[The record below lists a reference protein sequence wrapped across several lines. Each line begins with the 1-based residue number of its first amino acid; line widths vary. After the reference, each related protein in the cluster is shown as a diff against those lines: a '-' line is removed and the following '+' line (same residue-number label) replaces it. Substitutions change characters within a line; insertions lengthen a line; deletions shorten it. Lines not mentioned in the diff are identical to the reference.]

1 MELTEAVKERRS
13 VRNFDEKPVP
23 HEVIEE
29 IVEAARFSPSWK
41 NSQIVR
47 YVLAESPE
55 IKGKLDTGDYCYGFK
70 YNAAAISNAPQ
81 VMILIYKKNISGFE
95 KDGSF
100 STPKGDFWEAFDCGL
115 AAQTFCLL
123 AHERGIGTVI
133 QGYFDDAK
141 IAELLELPEDMGVGA
156 VIPMGYIGEENK
168 APRRKEVSELIS
180 YK

>member
-1 MELTEAVKERRS
+1 MELTTAVKERRS
-13 VRNFDEKPVP
+13 VRKYEARPVP

-29 IVEAARFSPSWK
+29 IIEIARYSPSWK

-47 YVLAESPE
+47 YYLVESKE
-55 IKGKLDTGDYCYGFK
+55 IKSELETGEYSYGFT
-70 YNAAAISNAPQ
+70 YNAKALENAPQ
-81 VMILIYKKNISGFE
+81 IMILVYEKKHSGFDN
-95 KDGSF
+95 DGSF

-141 IAELLELPEDMGVGA
+141 LAELLELPEGMSVGA
-156 VIPMGYIGEENK
+156 VIPMGYIGEKNT
-168 APRRKEVSELIS
+168 APKRKEVSELLM

>member
-1 MELTEAVKERRS
+1 MELTTAVKERRS
-13 VRNFDEKPVP
+13 IRKYDERPVP

-29 IVEAARFSPSWK
+29 IIEAARYSPSWK
-41 NSQIVR
+41 NSQVVR
-47 YVLAESPE
+47 YVVVESSELKAKLA
-55 IKGKLDTGDYCYGFK
+55 TGDYTYNFR
-70 YNAAAISNAPQ
+70 YNAAALSNAPQ
-81 VMILIYKKNISGFE
+81 VMILTYEKGISGFD

-100 STPKGDFWEAFDCGL
+100 STPKGEFWEAFDCGL

-141 IAELLELPEDMGVGA
+141 LAELLELPESMSVGA

-168 APRRKEVSELIS
+168 APKRKEVSELVC

>member
-1 MELTEAVKERRS
+1 MELMTAVKERRS
-13 VRNFDEKPVP
+13 VRKYEERPVP

-29 IVEAARFSPSWK
+29 IIEAARYAPSWK
-41 NSQIVR
+41 NTQVPG
-47 YVLAESPE
+47 YVLVESPE
-55 IKGKLDTGDYCYGFK
+55 LKEKISSGEYSFGFT
-70 YNAAAISNAPQ
+70 YNRKALINAPQ
-81 VMILIYKKNISGFE
+81 IMILTYKKGISGFE

-100 STPKGDFWEAFDCGL
+100 STPKGAFWEAFDCGS

-141 IAELLELPEDMGVGA
+141 LAELLELPEGVSVGA

-168 APRRKEVSELIS
+168 APRRREVSELLS

>member
-1 MELTEAVKERRS
+1 MELTQAVKERRS
-13 VRNFDEKPVP
+13 IRKYEERPVP

-29 IVEAARFSPSWK
+29 IVEAARYSPSWK
-41 NSQIVR
+41 NSQIVS
-47 YVLAESPE
+47 YILMESKELKDELA
-55 IKGKLDTGDYCYGFK
+55 TGDYCYGFR
-70 YNAAAISNAPQ
+70 YNAGALTNAPQ
-81 VMILIYKKNISGFE
+81 VMILAYKRNRSGFD

-100 STPKGDFWEAFDCGL
+100 STPKGEFWEAFDCGL

-141 IAELLELPEDMGVGA
+141 LAELLGLPEDMSAGA
-156 VIPMGYIGEENK
+156 VIPMGYMGEKNT
-168 APRRKEVSELIS
+168 APKRKDVSELIC

>member
-1 MELTEAVKERRS
+1 MELTSAVKERRS
-13 VRNFDEKPVP
+13 VRKYEARPVP

-29 IVEAARFSPSWK
+29 ILEAARYAPSWK

-47 YVLAESPE
+47 YVLVESKE
-55 IKGKLDTGDYCYGFK
+55 VKDKLATGDYCYGFT
-70 YNAAAISNAPQ
+70 YNAAALSNAPQ
-81 VMILIYKKNISGFE
+81 VLILTYKRNRSGFD

-141 IAELLELPEDMGVGA
+141 LAELLELPEDMGVGA

-168 APRRKEVSELIS
+168 APKRKEVSELLS

>member
-1 MELTEAVKERRS
+1 MELTTAVKERRS
-13 VRNFDEKPVP
+13 VRKYEERPVP

-29 IVEAARFSPSWK
+29 IIKAARFAPSWK

-47 YVLAESPE
+47 YVIVEDPE
-55 IKGKLDTGDYCYGFK
+55 IKSKLDTGDYCFGFT
-70 YNAAAISNAPQ
+70 YNAGAISRAPQ
-81 VMILIYKKNISGFE
+81 VLILTYKKNRSGFE

-100 STPKGDFWEAFDCGL
+100 STPKGDFWEAFDCGI

-141 IAELLELPEDMGVGA
+141 LAKLLKLPEGIGVGA
-156 VIPMGYIGEENK
+156 VIPMGYIGENNA
-168 APRRKEVSELIS
+168 APKRKEVSELLS

>member
-1 MELTEAVKERRS
+1 MELTKAVKTRRS
-13 VRNFDEKPVP
+13 VRKYEDRPVP

-29 IVEAARFSPSWK
+29 IVEAARYSPSWK

-47 YVLAESPE
+47 YVVAESSE
-55 IKGKLDTGDYCYGFK
+55 VKGALDTGDYCFGFT
-70 YNAAAISNAPQ
+70 YNKAAINNAPQ
-81 VMILIYKKNISGFE
+81 VMILVYQKNVSGFD

-141 IAELLELPEDMGVGA
+141 ISELLGLPEDMGVGA
-156 VIPMGYIGEENK
+156 VIPMGYAAEDNK
-168 APRRKEVSELIS
+168 APKRKDVTELVS

>member
-1 MELTEAVKERRS
+1 MELTTAVKERRS
-13 VRNFDEKPVP
+13 VRKYEERTVP

-29 IVEAARFSPSWK
+29 IIEAARYSPSWK

-47 YVLAESPE
+47 YVLVENHE
-55 IKGKLDTGDYCYGFK
+55 LKDKLATGDYSYGFK
-70 YNAAAISNAPQ
+70 YNAAALTNAPQ
-81 VMILIYKKNISGFE
+81 VMILAYKRNRSGFD

-100 STPKGDFWEAFDCGL
+100 STPKGEFWEAFDCGL

-141 IAELLELPEDMGVGA
+141 LAELLGLPEDMSVGA
-156 VIPMGYIGEENK
+156 VIPMGYRGEENI
-168 APRRKEVSELIS
+168 APKRKEVEELIC